1 MRKLS
6 LTKLVGEHPLR
17 DLLLTL
23 ALLGAA
29 VGLCL
34 LIRLRA
40 DGNIYVFMMFVLAV
54 LMAAR
59 FTGGYL
65 YGILASVAG
74 MFLVNYVFIYPYM
87 AFNFTISG
95 YPLTFVSL
103 LAVSLTTSAMTSQVK
118 EQEKVRSAAS
128 RERMRGDLLRAISH
142 DLRTPLTSILGN
154 ASNLMSN
161 SVSLDEANRRQI
173 CAGIY
178 DDAIWLINLVENLLS
193 VTRIEEGRMNLH
205 LSAELMDEVIA
216 EALQHINRKSVE
228 HEIRTSSQEEF
239 ILARMDAR
247 LIVQVVINVVDN
259 AIKYTPPGSHIL
271 IETRKA
277 EGWVHVRISDDGP
290 GIPPEAKA
298 HVFDMFYCGGAV
310 ISDSRR
316 SLGLGLAL
324 CKAIVAA
331 HGGSIWVE
339 DNQPHGAIFEFTL
352 PAEEVSLHE

>member
-1 MRKLS
+1 M
-6 LTKLVGEHPLR
+6 
-17 DLLLTL
+17 
-23 ALLGAA
+23 
-29 VGLCL
+29 
-34 LIRLRA
+34 
-40 DGNIYVFMMFVLAV
+40 
-54 LMAAR
+54 
-59 FTGGYL
+59 
-65 YGILASVAG
+65 
-74 MFLVNYVFIYPYM
+74 
-87 AFNFTISG
+87 
-95 YPLTFVSL
+95 
-103 LAVSLTTSAMTSQVK
+103 
-118 EQEKVRSAAS
+118 
-128 RERMRGDLLRAISH
+128 
-142 DLRTPLTSILGN
+142 
-154 ASNLMSN
+154 
-161 SVSLDEANRRQI
+161 
-173 CAGIY
+173 
-178 DDAIWLINLVENLLS
+178 
-193 VTRIEEGRMNLH
+193 
-205 LSAELMDEVIA
+205 
-216 EALQHINRKSVE
+216 E

-316 SLGLGLAL
+316 RLGLGLAL